1 MGYRN
6 EQDGLRAQVTELQ
19 DQLAHANLRIER
31 LTGNAP
37 LQPAGEVIERSRL
50 LDAPSRVVLE
60 RDLDFEIGEEG
71 FEAIAALLRPKLGAV
86 AQVGRTLTANGF
98 SLACADG
105 ATQVRM
111 VGDYRNIARGAV
123 SASVLLGAFAAFVTF
138 AIAHD
143 FVNRNLAEGN
153 VLWMAPLFIAAL
165 FAVVRPFSKRSADTK
180 AKQQRATLEVVV
192 EVARRFAKKR
202 PAAGKARVEVSASV
216 SEEAAAE
223 TEAAAEAEAAE
234 ADAEATAERERIAA
248 REP

>member
-1 MGYRN
+1 MGYRD
-6 EQDGLRAQVTELQ
+6 EKDGLRAQVKELQ
-19 DQLAHANLRIER
+19 EQLARADLRIER
-31 LTGNAP
+31 LTGNAAP
-37 LQPAGEVIERSRL
+37 QPSGEVIERSRL

-105 ATQVRM
+105 ATKVRM

-123 SASVLLGAFAAFVTF
+123 SASVLLGAFAAFGTF
-138 AIAHD
+138 GIAHD
-143 FVNRNLAEGN
+143 FVNRSLAEVN
-153 VLWMAPLFIAAL
+153 ILWMAPLFIAVV
-165 FAVVRPFSKRSADTK
+165 FAFVRQLSKRSAHTK
-180 AKQQRATLEVVV
+180 AKEQRATLEAVV
-192 EVARRFAKKR
+192 EVALRCAKKR
-202 PAAGKARVEVSASV
+202 PAANKARVEVSPSV
-216 SEEAAAE
+216 SEEGAAE

-234 ADAEATAERERIAA
+234 ADAESIAERERIAA

>member
-19 DQLAHANLRIER
+19 EQLAHANLRIER

-37 LQPAGEVIERSRL
+37 LPPAGEVIERSRL

-60 RDLDFEIGEEG
+60 RDLDFEIGDEG

-105 ATQVRM
+105 ATKVRM
-111 VGDYRNIARGAV
+111 VGDFRDIAPVAV
-123 SASVLLGAFAAFVTF
+123 SASVFLGAFAAFVTF
-138 AIAHD
+138 AID
-143 FVNRNLAEGN
+143 FVDRNLAEGN
-153 VLWMAPLFIAAL
+153 FLWMAPLFIAAL

-216 SEEAAAE
+216 SEEGAAE

-234 ADAEATAERERIAA
+234 ADAEATAERERMAA

>member
-86 AQVGRTLTANGF
+86 AQVGRTLTASGF

-105 ATQVRM
+105 ATKVRL
-111 VGDYRNIARGAV
+111 VGDYRNMARGAV
-123 SASVLLGAFAAFVTF
+123 SASVLLGAFAALVTF
-138 AIAHD
+138 AIGHD
-143 FVNRNLAEGN
+143 FVNRSLAEAN

-180 AKQQRATLEVVV
+180 AKQQRATLEAVV

-202 PAAGKARVEVSASV
+202 PAAEKVRVEVSPSV
-216 SEEAAAE
+216 SEEG
-223 TEAAAEAEAAE
+223 AAEAEAAE
-234 ADAEATAERERIAA
+234 ADAEAMAERERIAA

>member
-19 DQLAHANLRIER
+19 EQLAHANLRIER

-37 LQPAGEVIERSRL
+37 LPPAGEVIERSRL

-60 RDLDFEIGEEG
+60 RELDFEIGDEG

-105 ATQVRM
+105 ATKVRL
-111 VGDYRNIARGAV
+111 VGDYRALAFGAV
-123 SASVLLGAFAAFVTF
+123 SGSVLLGAFAAFANF

-143 FVNRNLAEGN
+143 FVNRNLAEVN
-153 VLWMAPLFIAAL
+153 FLWMAPLFIAVV
-165 FAVVRPFSKRSADTK
+165 FAFARQLSRRSAHAQ
-180 AKQQRATLEVVV
+180 AKQQRATLEAVV
-192 EVARRFAKKR
+192 EVGQRFAKKG
-202 PAAGKARVEVSASV
+202 PAAGKARVAVSASV

-234 ADAEATAERERIAA
+234 ADVEATMERERIAV